1 MVQSR
6 NRFFLFF
13 LPVSIRSLLY
23 SLSGK
28 ELIQSQRCYQ
38 NFWKDVNSGIWSCW
52 VSKLIILSQFR
63 VSESG
68 IRKPL
73 LRCLKLGC
81 PTVPL
86 AGDWP

>member
-6 NRFFLFF
+6 NWFFLFF

-38 NFWKDVNSGIWSCW
+38 NCWKDVNSG
-52 VSKLIILSQFR
+52 SQK
-63 VSESG
+63 VASG
-68 IRKPL
+68 AVGFPN
-73 LRCLKLGC
+73 
-81 PTVPL
+81 
-86 AGDWP
+86 